1 MEPVIHRGAP
11 ETVHRLGRMVDAVF
25 RPNQRPGEGMPR
37 EFPHLFSEQNAHN
50 LYYIEDGGQPV
61 SMVGMLVQEVLF
73 QGISMPVAS
82 IGSVGTLPAYEGQRL
97 ASRILDRAAA
107 DLTDQRIPLMLV
119 SGDRGLYR
127 RAHCTPVGRMFEVE
141 ITADL
146 ARRMRAGLSAAV
158 DLPAQAQSATETALR
173 AQAVPSAKGELSAAV
188 DPPTQVDLPPEST
201 LQAREIPAGQRAS
214 SAGRLLPLYHRE
226 PYRYRRTEQEM
237 AVLLNA
243 LWFARQDYDQRLFE
257 VADGDTPLS
266 YAVGYAR
273 RSEPG
278 TVEIMEYAGSRLA
291 CLRTLADIL
300 QAFSARVI
308 RFHVHIHDIEMLH
321 LLKTWGVSPRP
332 ATLQGTVRVLHEP
345 ALFQVLQPLIRE
357 QSGVAATVREQG
369 GIWDITLGT
378 TRRICVSPE
387 EVAAWLFNYDEG
399 CLGIP
404 FVHTDDLNYI

>member
-1 MEPVIHRGAP
+1 MESVIRRGTP
-11 ETVHRLGRMVDAVF
+11 ETIHKLGNMLDAVF
-25 RPNQRPGEGMPR
+25 RPKQRPGEGMPR

-50 LYYIEDGGQPV
+50 LYYMADGEQPV
-61 SMVGMLVQEVLF
+61 SMVGVLVQEVLF

-97 ASRILDRAAA
+97 VSRILDRVTA

-141 ITADL
+141 VTADL
-146 ARRMRAGLSAAV
+146 ARRMRAGPSAAV
-158 DLPAQAQSATETALR
+158 DLSAQVESATETALR
-173 AQAVPSAKGELSAAV
+173 AQAVPAAKGGLSAAA
-188 DPPTQVDLPPEST
+188 DPPTQVDLSPEST
-201 LQAREIPAGQRAS
+201 LRAREIPADRRAS
-214 SAGRLLPLYHRE
+214 SAGRLLPLYHSE
-226 PYRYRRTEQEM
+226 PYRYRRTEREF

-257 VADGDTPLS
+257 VADGGRPLS

-273 RSEPG
+273 RSAPE
-278 TVEIMEYAGSRLA
+278 TVEVMEYAGSRLA
-291 CLRTLADIL
+291 YLRTLTDIL

-308 RFHVHIHDIEMLH
+308 RFHVHIRDIEMLH
-321 LLKTWGVSPRP
+321 LLEKWGVSPRP
-332 ATLQGTVRVLHEP
+332 TTLQGTVRVLHAP
-345 ALFQVLQPLIRE
+345 TLFQVLQPLIRE

-369 GIWDITLGT
+369 GTWDITLGT
-378 TRRICVSPE
+378 TRRICATPE
-387 EVAAWLFNYDEG
+387 EVVAWLFNNDEG